1 MTRDEEK
8 GGRRGERRAWSSETL
23 DKMGY
28 RYIPKEVSALDWW
41 HRPYNLTYFGE
52 AKTKGLKIGAS
63 LGYRVQDHLRH
74 FSENLAQHTK
84 NTSQ

>member
-23 DKMGY
+23 DKWATDTF
-28 RYIPKEVSALDWW
+28 PKRSVHLTWW

-52 AKTKGLKIGAS
+52 AKTEGLKIGAS
-63 LGYRVQDHLRH
+63 LGYRVSTGPPQA
-74 FSENLAQHTK
+74 F
-84 NTSQ
+84 